1 MKTYQQIKRS
11 LASAERAVDNWYD
24 KLEEALQN
32 YAVIRKDNNMA
43 PRMVPLVTAY
53 YDAFH
58 YESDA
63 APLQVS
69 NVAAT
74 LLKSGEAVYGWDD
87 DISGYSRHKHARSR
101 AIAHIARLE
110 KKLNDWNV
118 RRFWLEN
125 ALDYMSEDGTIY
137 TSAGL
142 DECVRELD
150 ALGHSIS

>member
-1 MKTYQQIKRS
+1 MKTYQQVKRA
-11 LASAERAVDNWYD
+11 LARAERAVDEWYD
-24 KLEEALQN
+24 KLEDELQN
-32 YAVIRKDNNMA
+32 YAVIRKGNNMV
-43 PRMVPLVTAY
+43 PHMVPLVTAY

-69 NVAAT
+69 NVADAVT
-74 LLKSGEAVYGWDD
+74 KNGEAVYGWDD
-87 DISGYSRHKHARSR
+87 DISDYSRRKHARSR
-101 AIAHIARLE
+101 AIARITRLE

-118 RRFWLEN
+118 VRFWLEN